1 MTAAPDAVDRT
12 GLARRGGLNLVGAVG
27 SAGLNFGLTVVVTR
41 SLAVEEAGTFF
52 AVTSLLLLLVGL
64 ARLGSGTGLVYWIS
78 RLRALGRDDLVGACL
93 RHALTPV
100 VAVSLVLAGALLLGA
115 DQVAGLLV
123 GEGSQ
128 RDAATGA
135 VRAVALLLPFAAVL
149 EGVLGA
155 SRGYHDMRPTVGV
168 EKLLRPALQLAL
180 VAAVASVGLAAVSL
194 AWAAPY
200 LPALLLGSGWLV
212 RLRRRAR
219 RSPPVEGSLAELAR
233 PVGERR
239 RRRREEARPV
249 REFSLRRAYWS
260 FTAPR
265 ALSGLVQVV
274 LQRLDVLLVTVLL
287 DAGSAA
293 VYVAAS
299 RLLVLGAFGIQAVT
313 MAVQPQLAAHFAR
326 RELDAAR
333 TLYRLSTTW
342 LVLLTWPLYLVGV
355 VHPAT
360 VLSIFGPEY
369 AAGRDVLVVLACAT
383 LLSTAC
389 GVVDAMLTM
398 AGRTALILVN
408 VAASLVVNV
417 SLNLLLIPT
426 FGIIGAAWAWA
437 GAIAVNN
444 LLPLA
449 QVRWSLGL
457 HPFGRQGAEA
467 IAVTVGSWLLPGVL
481 WVQLLGA
488 GAPALAATVV
498 VGAVVQCA
506 LMWWRRDALALA
518 ELVPVRRRR

>member
-12 GLARRGGLNLVGAVG
+12 GLARRGGLNLIGAVG

-78 RLRALGRDDLVGACL
+78 RLRALGRDDLIGACL

-100 VAVSLVLAGALLLGA
+100 VAVSLLLAGALLLGA

-123 GEGSQ
+123 DEGSQ
-128 RDAATGA
+128 RDAAAGA

-219 RSPPVEGSLAELAR
+219 RSPPVEGSLEELAR

-239 RRRREEARPV
+239 GRRQGSRPA

-293 VYVAAS
+293 LYVAAS

-360 VLSIFGPEY
+360 VLGIFGPEY

-389 GVVDAMLTM
+389 GVVDAVLTM
-398 AGRTALILVN
+398 AGRTSLILVN
-408 VAASLVVNV
+408 VAVSLVVNV
-417 SLNLLLIPT
+417 SLNLLLIPR

-467 IAVTVGSWLLPGVL
+467 IALTVGSWLLPGVAL
-481 WVQLLGA
+481 VQLLGP
-488 GAPALAATVV
+488 GAPALAATVG

-518 ELVPVRRRR
+518 ELVPVRRRQ